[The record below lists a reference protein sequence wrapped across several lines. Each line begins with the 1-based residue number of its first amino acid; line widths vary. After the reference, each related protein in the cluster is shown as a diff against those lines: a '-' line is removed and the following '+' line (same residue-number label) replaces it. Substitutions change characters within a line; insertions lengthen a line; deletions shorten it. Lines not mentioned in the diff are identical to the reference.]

1 MEELVNELISYLK
14 IKEKLIGI
22 LIYGSYTIKEQD
34 EYSDIDVLIVLDDKY
49 TNECGRGVCFK
60 KKHEIEFF
68 IETEDSIYKSL
79 LHELDTLEPINR
91 NRFLMGEIIID
102 KDKRLEKLKNR
113 AQQMQLMPYTP
124 LSKNEI
130 IINSIFYKNKI
141 KNLKRKIKNNE
152 LDKEMYYYDY
162 LSNIIRFYYRINC
175 KPIIF
180 EKMYKTLISDE
191 YRNLNL
197 QCDIEDEYV
206 KNMFLILIKEI
217 NIEKLEELVNYILK
231 DRMPNENE
239 YRIYY

>member
-49 TNECGRGVCFK
+49 INECGRGVCFL

-91 NRFLMGEIIID
+91 NRFLMGKIIID
-102 KDKRLEKLKNR
+102 KDKRLEKLRNR

-141 KNLKRKIKNNE
+141 KNLKIKIKNNE
-152 LDKEMYYYDY
+152 LDK
-162 LSNIIRFYYRINC
+162 
-175 KPIIF
+175 
-180 EKMYKTLISDE
+180 
-191 YRNLNL
+191 
-197 QCDIEDEYV
+197 
-206 KNMFLILIKEI
+206 
-217 NIEKLEELVNYILK
+217 
-231 DRMPNENE
+231 
-239 YRIYY
+239 